1 VAIRVAVGRYN
12 VAAAALT
19 PARQELCWDEVVEYA
34 FLADFDLLRDA
45 RQDIRSRPWATPA
58 ARQAMDGYFKLLR
71 AEEEIVRLNVEIR
84 RFITFMRDEDAELS
98 AKEIEVGLTDPA
110 LAYQI
115 RVQHSH
121 ITQYTPRHLKNIHDI
136 GQLAGFSGNLSCG
149 VHIAEPSHP
158 APVVLSLPFN
168 TSIEVMVDDEQIDR
182 EADLEEEQAGEDEEL
197 AVMSAY
203 FSILEFTCDNGDS
216 QVDRLSST

>member
-1 VAIRVAVGRYN
+1 MYLETRLTCSSGYNLRKHIGNALRSRSVAIRVAVGRYN

-58 ARQAMDGYFKLLR
+58 ARQAMGSYFKLLR

-84 RFITFMRDEDAELS
+84 RFITFMCDEDAELS

-115 RVQHSH
+115 
-121 ITQYTPRHLKNIHDI
+121 
-136 GQLAGFSGNLSCG
+136 
-149 VHIAEPSHP
+149 
-158 APVVLSLPFN
+158 
-168 TSIEVMVDDEQIDR
+168 
-182 EADLEEEQAGEDEEL
+182 
-197 AVMSAY
+197 
-203 FSILEFTCDNGDS
+203 
-216 QVDRLSST
+216 